1 MKARSLLAG
10 LAMLAVAATLLAADI
25 NLEGVKCVMI
35 SKNNAKAQSSVEYKG
50 GKVFF
55 CCGNCLAKF
64 KQDPSK
70 AAVSANYQLVATG
83 QAKQVKCPLSGRDL
97 NPEQSVKV
105 GNVSVQF
112 CCGNCKGKAAK
123 AEGEEQLKL
132 LFNDEAFAKAFKV
145 GEAK

>member
-1 MKARSLLAG
+1 MKVRLLASGIG
-10 LAMLAVAATLLAADI
+10 LLAIAVSLLAADI

-35 SKNNAKAQSSVEYKG
+35 SKNNAKAENSADYKG

-83 QAKQVKCPLSGRDL
+83 QAKEVKCPFTGRAL
-97 NPEQSVKV
+97 NQEQSIKV
-105 GNVSVQF
+105 GNVTVAF

-123 AEGEEQLKL
+123 LEGEEQLKAI
-132 LFNDEAFAKAFKV
+132 FSDDAFAKGFEVQK
-145 GEAK
+145 AK

>member
-1 MKARSLLAG
+1 MNVRTIAAG
-10 LAMLAVAATLLAADI
+10 VALLAVAASVLAADI
-25 NLEGVKCVMI
+25 KLDGVKCVMI
-35 SKNNAKAQSSVEYKG
+35 GKNNAKAENSADYKG

-83 QAKQVKCPLSGRDL
+83 QAKQTKCPFTGRAL
-97 NPEQSVKV
+97 NQEQTVKL
-105 GNVSVQF
+105 GNVTVAF

-123 AEGEEQLKL
+123 AQGDEQLTL
-132 LFNDEAFAKAFKV
+132 IFNDEAFAKGFQV
-145 GEAK
+145 GQAK